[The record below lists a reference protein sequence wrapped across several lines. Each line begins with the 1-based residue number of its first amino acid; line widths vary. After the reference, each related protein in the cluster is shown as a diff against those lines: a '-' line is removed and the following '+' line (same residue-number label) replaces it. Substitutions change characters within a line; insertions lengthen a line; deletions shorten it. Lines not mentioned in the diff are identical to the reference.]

1 MTAFGLDDVRESYT
15 NDVTRFLAEVEH
27 NAKAVVST
35 TTFAIPAERSWQA
48 PLDSIV
54 VGLHGIVGS
63 SSLIGL
69 DSMTATARRL
79 ETIAGSA
86 AESIR
91 MLKWHATRLKR
102 IASLCLEGAGDLR
115 VILAHE
121 LAGRRA
127 DAHGRSAAL
136 TARLDT

>member
-15 NDVTRFLAEVEH
+15 NDVTRFLSEVES
-27 NAKAVVST
+27 NAKVVVSAT
-35 TTFAIPAERSWQA
+35 TLAIPAERSWQA
-48 PLDSIV
+48 PVDSMV

-69 DSMTATARRL
+69 DSMTTTARQL

-91 MLKWHATRLKR
+91 MLKWHATRLRR
-102 IASLCLEGAGDLR
+102 IASAVPR
-115 VILAHE
+115 RR
-121 LAGRRA
+121 RRA
-127 DAHGRSAAL
+127 PA
-136 TARLDT
+136 